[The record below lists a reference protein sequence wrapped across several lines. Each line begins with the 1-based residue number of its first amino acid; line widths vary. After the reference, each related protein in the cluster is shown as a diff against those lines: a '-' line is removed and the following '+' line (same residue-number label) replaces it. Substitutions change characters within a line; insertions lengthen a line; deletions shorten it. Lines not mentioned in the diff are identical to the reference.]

1 MDKNTNSRH
10 ESSSLLKQIT
20 LKESSTDEH
29 SLSKE
34 DNDSRQSNYP
44 EKKQEFAVPIVPSS
58 RRRKSRNPNKVV
70 AKTQDRNE
78 TENIGEKETC
88 NFPLEDS
95 ESRQGRKRNGSD
107 GETDAQLEQN
117 MEAPENVS

>member
-10 ESSSLLKQIT
+10 ESSSLQKQIT
-20 LKESSTDEH
+20 LKESSTEEH
-29 SLSKE
+29 SVSRE
-34 DNDSRQSNYP
+34 DNDNCQSNSP
-44 EKKQEFAVPIVPSS
+44 EKKQEFAVPIAPSS
-58 RRRKSRNPNKVV
+58 HRRKSRNPNKVV
-70 AKTQDRNE
+70 AKTQDRNK

-88 NFPLEDS
+88 NIPLEDS

-107 GETDAQLEQN
+107 GETHVQLEQN

>member
-34 DNDSRQSNYP
+34 DNDSHQSNSP
-44 EKKQEFAVPIVPSS
+44 EKNQEFAVPIVPSS

-88 NFPLEDS
+88 NITPEDS

-107 GETDAQLEQN
+107 GETGAQLEQN

>member
-20 LKESSTDEH
+20 LKESSTEER
-29 SLSKE
+29 SVSRE
-34 DNDSRQSNYP
+34 DNDSRQSNSP
-44 EKKQEFAVPIVPSS
+44 EKKQEFAVPIAPSS
-58 RRRKSRNPNKVV
+58 QRRKSRNPKKVV

-88 NFPLEDS
+88 NIPPEDS

-107 GETDAQLEQN
+107 RETDAQLEQN